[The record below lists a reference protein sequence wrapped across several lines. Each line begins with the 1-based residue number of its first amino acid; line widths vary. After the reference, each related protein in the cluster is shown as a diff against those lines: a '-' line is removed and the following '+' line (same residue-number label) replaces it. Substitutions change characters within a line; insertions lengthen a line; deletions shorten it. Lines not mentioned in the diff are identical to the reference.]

1 MAFTQALLK
10 IEGLKEII
18 STPGP
23 NEKVTEVFAKFE
35 PGYKEFIMKVRV
47 GRKTI
52 AEILRDMP

>member
-1 MAFTQALLK
+1 MAYTQALLK

-23 NEKVTEVFAKFE
+23 NEKVTEVFEKFE
-35 PGYKEFIMKVRV
+35 AGYKEFIMKVRV

-52 AEILRDMP
+52 GEILRDMP